1 MVWQMNGFYIRNIIS
16 IDLTKNHI
24 FSVDKKPFL
33 GGMPKLLQLYMGG
46 YGQMITALHWGGT
59 LHYDFTAFLA
69 SDQHSIF
76 VYVFLCGAIITR
88 FLANLETCS
97 HYAFLGGYAQIIT
110 ILHRWGGFPI
120 YCSIIWGVGGCLSA
134 PQICIT
140 L

>member
-1 MVWQMNGFYIRNIIS
+1 MKGFYIRNVIS

-46 YGQMITALHWGGT
+46 YGQMITALRGEGT

-69 SDQHSIF
+69 SWSGQHSIF

-97 HYAFLGGYAQIIT
+97 HYAFLGGYAQII
-110 ILHRWGGFPI
+110 
-120 YCSIIWGVGGCLSA
+120 
-134 PQICIT
+134 IT
-140 L
+140 